1 MPPFKGVPKLE
12 HACLLQFA
20 QVCSTTCTRLEAWQ
34 DEALP
39 EVPELSRQFSVSI
52 NSLPTTL
59 LERIIPMVLRAMAMA
74 LRRRRA
80 HRGLL
85 KAIECLPQPGLRKLD
100 IGALFADVRLFGPV
114 NTQCKLLLTQ
124 AFQNLPHLTHLNLV
138 GKCTDE
144 MLREIAQHCPNLLEL
159 NVPVSDITDRGLMA
173 LCGES
178 LDENGRDQGLS
189 GCRHLRKLGILNCDR
204 VTTMG
209 VAGALRYLNELTSL
223 VYDKMAN
230 AVELLAKVD
239 LDYINGCKCLAIT
252 HVDQFSTFFDFENRP
267 DTIPIILRACPHL
280 EALKFYVS
288 DAGCYHLTAIPNLK
302 HLQIE
307 TENLQNGFSA
317 LISQSPQLS
326 TLELTFRQMNVDH
339 MLLIADT
346 CSQLTVLKL
355 IGFQVERSEVLEPKR
370 SYFQQL
376 RVLDLRMVKQDD
388 LLEEE
393 DEDDEDTVT
402 PALIQFFLHFT
413 HNLEELTLS
422 AVASFFNKAFLMDIL
437 SKNNLPQMWKL
448 VISVSQ
454 TEQLDLETA
463 RSVIYQLP
471 KLKVMGLSRWNV
483 QSTEIEKLSRE
494 MKSLNYDLTIV

>member
-1 MPPFKGVPKLE
+1 MPPFKGVSRLE
-12 HACLLQFA
+12 HTCLHQLA
-20 QVCSTTCTRLEAWQ
+20 QVCSTTCTRLEEWHHEKRP
-34 DEALP
+34 D
-39 EVPELSRQFSVSI
+39 VSELSGQFSASI
-52 NSLPTTL
+52 RLLPTAL
-59 LERIIPMVLRAMAMA
+59 LERIIPMVLRAMAVA

-85 KAIECLPQPGLRKLD
+85 KALECLPQKGLRKLD

-114 NTQCKLLLTQ
+114 NTQCKLLLTH
-124 AFQNLPHLTHLNLV
+124 AFQALPHLTHLNLV
-138 GKCTDE
+138 GKCTDD
-144 MLREIAQHCPNLLEL
+144 MLREIARHCPQLLEL

-178 LDENGRDQGLS
+178 LGSEGTPMN
-189 GCRHLRKLGILNCDR
+189 GCRQLRKLGILNCDR

-209 VAGALRYLNELTSL
+209 VAGVLRYLNDLTSL

-239 LDYINGCKCLAIT
+239 LDYINGSKSLAIT
-252 HVDQFSTFFDFENRP
+252 HVDQFSTFFDFDKRP
-267 DTIPIILRACPHL
+267 DTISIILRACPHL

-288 DAGCYHLTAIPNLK
+288 DAGCYQLTAIPNIK

-307 TENLQNGFSA
+307 TENLQSGFSA
-317 LISQSPQLS
+317 LIAQYSQLL
-326 TLELTFRQMNVDH
+326 TLELTFRQMNVHH
-339 MLLIADT
+339 MLQIAET

-355 IGFQVERSEVLEPKR
+355 IGFQVERSEVLVAKKT
-370 SYFQQL
+370 YFRQL

-388 LLEEE
+388 LFEEE
-393 DEDDEDTVT
+393 EEDDEDTVT
-402 PALIQFFLHFT
+402 PALIQFFLNFT
-413 HNLEELTLS
+413 LNLEELTLS

-437 SKNNLPQMWKL
+437 SKNHLPQMWKL

-463 RSVIYQLP
+463 RAVIYQLP

-483 QSTEIEKLSRE
+483 QSNEIEKLSRE
-494 MKSLNYDLTIV
+494 MKSLNYDLSFV